1 MAITEGWLGIA
12 LKKSI
17 RLITRCRSLALT
29 VVGVL
34 ADGEQRSVLHRHPFR
49 SFRR

>member
-17 RLITRCRSLALT
+17 KLITRCRSLALI
-29 VVGVL
+29 VVGLL
-34 ADGEQRSVLHRHPFR
+34 A
-49 SFRR
+49 RRAFSSALAEG